1 MTPPKKSPEKMPAA
15 APVMLAREGEKTRPL
30 PETGIAERIKEARQ
44 RPENGLSIEALS
56 RLCKLVDPVGQGIA
70 FQTLAKYEKGIVLPG
85 ARELR
90 ILSEALNVSTDFLIL
105 GRERKGVVDLDMAFT
120 TLQEVIRHRLARN
133 DPLAFLADMY
143 GDRATLIA
151 KAKEPLPRK

>member
-1 MTPPKKSPEKMPAA
+1 MPAD
-15 APVMLAREGEKTRPL
+15 APVMPASEWENPKPL

-56 RLCKLVDPVGQGIA
+56 RLCKMVDPVGQGIA

-90 ILSEALNVSTDFLIL
+90 ILSAALDVSTDFLIL
-105 GRERKGVVDLDMAFT
+105 GNERKGVVDLDLALN
-120 TLQEVIRHRLARN
+120 TLQEVIRQRLAKN

-143 GDRATLIA
+143 GDRGKLVA
-151 KAKEPLPRK
+151 KAKEPQPRK